1 MRKQLLGIFLPLLAM
16 VLMAAAETQSTGMNE
31 TGHASLQKVNVVL
44 GDDGITLEV
53 IARGQ
58 LTPKLETLEAPARLV
73 INLPNTSMAT
83 SVNHIDV
90 GGDGVKGVRIGT
102 DNQATP
108 TTRIVVDLLHKCRY
122 EVVPGIEGKL
132 TVKLHSGTAV
142 AKAVAPVKAAPR
154 VQSADTLAAT
164 AVSEVK
170 ETHTATLPA
179 AISVSEKANTAT
191 ASASNFV
198 FVEPSYKP
206 KQPTEDSFPAVAANR
221 APDASAC
228 AQRLDTDVRKFD
240 SNERSILG

>member
-1 MRKQLLGIFLPLLAM
+1 MRKQLLGIFLPMLAM
-16 VLMAAAETQSTGMNE
+16 VLMAAGETQSTNE
-31 TGHASLQKVNVVL
+31 TTHASLQKVNVVH

-142 AKAVAPVKAAPR
+142 AKAVVPVKTAPR
-154 VQSADTLAAT
+154 TQSAATPVAT

-170 ETHTATLPA
+170 ETHATKLPA
-179 AISVSEKANTAT
+179 AISVPEKPNTTT

-206 KQPTEDSFPAVAANR
+206 KAATVDSFPAV
-221 APDASAC
+221 
-228 AQRLDTDVRKFD
+228 T
-240 SNERSILG
+240 